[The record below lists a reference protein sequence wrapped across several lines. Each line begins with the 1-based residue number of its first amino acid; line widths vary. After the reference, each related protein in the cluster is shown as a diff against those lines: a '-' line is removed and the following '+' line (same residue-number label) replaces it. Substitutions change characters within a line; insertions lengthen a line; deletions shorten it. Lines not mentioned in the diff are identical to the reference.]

1 MQMGSDEANVVR
13 PSMAKQGPEAY
24 LKEMKRR
31 EHQRSFFSFFLPFII
46 LALSFAVQNVFPF
59 GDRHILT
66 VDLYHQYAPFL
77 LELRDKLLSGES
89 LFLSWRGGLGYNF
102 YATFT
107 YYLASPLNLLSLIF
121 PESAL
126 SELVS
131 FLVLLKIGLAG
142 FCFHLFLKK
151 SSRRDGPLAL
161 AFATAYALSGFVMAF
176 FWNIMWLDTL
186 YMLPLTALGMIIL
199 LRDGKMSLYIFSLA
213 LLIICNF
220 YTGFFACVFLAFYF
234 FVCFERV
241 SVGCSPSSYFLSLS
255 RMLISTLLGAGLSM
269 ISLFPT
275 IIALRRTSASGDS
288 FPADFTYSNPFID
301 FLSRLLPFAKPSI
314 RSGMANIYVGSFVLL
329 LFFVYLSSQKIPPG
343 RKTLNLSLLAFLF
356 FSFNNNVA
364 NFIWHGLHYP
374 NQLPYRNSFVFCFF
388 ILVMMYEALP
398 SLRQLELQYFWPYV
412 GGLALLLM
420 LLNKM
425 DAEAYTV
432 SSVYLGI
439 AFILLYAL
447 FFSLY
452 STQKLKRGGMAATVL
467 KRFPELRKTSVLSIV
482 LLTLMLAELC
492 LNSLIS
498 ISSVADSEYFG
509 SREDYKAG
517 PVPEQIATVADK
529 LRRENPHEIRRM
541 EILDAKTVNDPALYR
556 LDGIS
561 IFNSTYP
568 QKPVELM
575 GKLGLSSNGINSY
588 QFLGSTPV
596 LDSLLGLRYL
606 FCRQGV
612 RFDPLR
618 REKIYSSTELDV
630 YECPSALP
638 LAFLAPE
645 QLISG
650 LSPQSDVA
658 DFTPFRT
665 QTYLFRE
672 LTGAGGIF
680 ENQNLSLDDSASV
693 GFKKFEGQKPEL
705 MNLSRD
711 ENQNGVLEFEA
722 HAEVDG
728 DYYVAW
734 KADGLHLSE
743 VKRCRPGDEIKLGSK
758 ASNVT
763 QLGHFKKGEEF
774 RIRVAFDSESASKSG
789 TFKLWCARLNDE
801 VYDEA
806 IAKIQA
812 EAPEFSRANSSELV
826 LRTHSDEA
834 RSLFFSITEDP
845 GWTCFVDG
853 EEQALSIIENCF
865 MAVPLSAGEHQ
876 VRMSF
881 CPQGFRPGAIVSLLS
896 LLPALGILVYELLSS
911 HKKKAKTQSLE

>member
-1 MQMGSDEANVVR
+1 MGSDEANVVR
-13 PSMAKQGPEAY
+13 SSMTKQGPEAY

-31 EHQRSFFSFFLPFII
+31 ERQRSSFSFFLPFII

-77 LELRDKLLSGES
+77 MELRDKLLTGES

-161 AFATAYALSGFVMAF
+161 AFATAYALSGFVMAY

-186 YMLPLTALGMIIL
+186 YMLPLTALGMIML
-199 LRDGKMSLYIFSLA
+199 LREGKMSLYIFSLA

-241 SVGCSPSSYFLSLS
+241 SVGRSLSSTFLSFS
-255 RMLISTLLGAGLSM
+255 KMLISTLLGVGLSM

-275 IIALRRTSASGDS
+275 IMALRRTSASGDS
-288 FPADFTYSNPFID
+288 FPTDFVYSDPFID

-329 LFFVYLSSQKIPPG
+329 LFFVYLSSQKIPAG

-388 ILVMMYEALP
+388 ILVMMYDALP
-398 SLRQLELQYFWPYV
+398 SLRQLEAQNFWSYV
-412 GGLALLLM
+412 GGLVLLLM
-420 LLNKM
+420 LLNKI

-452 STQKLKRGGMAATVL
+452 STQKRKSGGMSATL
-467 KRFPELRKTSVLSIV
+467 LRRFPELRKTSVLSIL

-492 LNSLIS
+492 LSSLLS
-498 ISSVADSEYFG
+498 ISSVADAEYFG

-517 PVPEQIATVADK
+517 PVPEQIASVADK

-612 RFDPLR
+612 RMEPLR
-618 REKIYSSTELDV
+618 REKIYSSAELTV
-630 YECPSALP
+630 YESPSALP

-645 QLISG
+645 ELISA
-650 LSPQSDVA
+650 LSPQSEVA

-672 LTGAGGIF
+672 LTGAGAVF
-680 ENQNLSLDDSASV
+680 ESQDLSLDDSATV
-693 GFKKFEGQKPEL
+693 GFEKFDGQKPEL
-705 MNLSRD
+705 MNLSRN
-711 ENQNGVLEFEA
+711 ESPNGVLEFMA
-722 HAEVDG
+722 RAEVDG

-743 VKRCRPGDEIKLGSK
+743 VKRCSPGDEIKLGSK

-763 QLGHFKKGEEF
+763 QLGHFQKGEEF
-774 RIRVAFDSESASKSG
+774 RIRAAFDSESASKSG

-801 VYDEA
+801 VFDNT

-845 GWTCFVDG
+845 GWTSFVDG
-853 EEQALSIIENCF
+853 EEQPLSIIENCF

-881 CPQGFRPGAIVSLLS
+881 CPQGFRTGAIVSLLS
-896 LLPALGILVYELLSS
+896 LLPALGILVYELLSP
-911 HKKKAKTQSLE
+911 HRKKEKAKSLE

>member
-1 MQMGSDEANVVR
+1 MGSDEANVVR
-13 PSMAKQGPEAY
+13 SSMTKQGPEAY

-31 EHQRSFFSFFLPFII
+31 ERQRSSFSFFLPFII

-77 LELRDKLLSGES
+77 MELRDKLLTGES

-161 AFATAYALSGFVMAF
+161 AFATAYALSGFVMAY

-186 YMLPLTALGMIIL
+186 YMLPLTALGMIML
-199 LRDGKMSLYIFSLA
+199 LREGKMSLYIFSLA

-241 SVGCSPSSYFLSLS
+241 SVGRSLSSTFLSFS
-255 RMLISTLLGAGLSM
+255 KMLISTLLGVGLSM

-275 IIALRRTSASGDS
+275 IMALRRTSASGDS
-288 FPADFTYSNPFID
+288 FPTDFVYSDPFID

-329 LFFVYLSSQKIPPG
+329 LFFVYLSSQKIPAG

-388 ILVMMYEALP
+388 ILVMMYDALP
-398 SLRQLELQYFWPYV
+398 SLRQLEAQNFWSYV
-412 GGLALLLM
+412 GGLVLLLM
-420 LLNKM
+420 LLNKI

-452 STQKLKRGGMAATVL
+452 STQKRKSGGMSATL
-467 KRFPELRKTSVLSIV
+467 LRRFPELRKTSVLSIL

-492 LNSLIS
+492 LNSLLS
-498 ISSVADSEYFG
+498 ISSVADAEYFG

-517 PVPEQIATVADK
+517 PVPEQIASVVDK

-556 LDGIS
+556 LDGITV
-561 IFNSTYP
+561 FNSTYP

-596 LDSLLGLRYL
+596 LDSLLGLHYL

-612 RFDPLR
+612 RMEPLR
-618 REKIYSSTELDV
+618 REKIYSSAELTV
-630 YECPSALP
+630 YESSSALP

-645 QLISG
+645 ELISA
-650 LSPQSDVA
+650 LSPQSEVA

-672 LTGAGGIF
+672 LTGAGAVF
-680 ENQNLSLDDSASV
+680 ESQDLSLDDSATV
-693 GFKKFEGQKPEL
+693 GFEKFDGQKPEL
-705 MNLSRD
+705 MNLSRN
-711 ENQNGVLEFEA
+711 ESPNGVLEFMA
-722 HAEVDG
+722 RAEVDG

-743 VKRCRPGDEIKLGSK
+743 VKRCSPGDEIKLGSK

-763 QLGHFKKGEEF
+763 QLGHFQKGEEF
-774 RIRVAFDSESASKSG
+774 RIRAAFDSESASKSG

-801 VYDEA
+801 VFDNT

-853 EEQALSIIENCF
+853 EEQPLSIIENCF

-881 CPQGFRPGAIVSLLS
+881 CPQGFRTGAIVSLLS
-896 LLPALGILVYELLSS
+896 LLPALGILVYELLSP
-911 HKKKAKTQSLE
+911 HRKKKRKA

>member
-1 MQMGSDEANVVR
+1 MGSDEANVVR
-13 PSMAKQGPEAY
+13 SSMIKQGPEAY

-31 EHQRSFFSFFLPFII
+31 ERQRSFFSFFLPFII

-77 LELRDKLLSGES
+77 MELRDKLLSGES

-161 AFATAYALSGFVMAF
+161 AFATAYALSGFVMAY

-186 YMLPLTALGMIIL
+186 YMLPLTALGMIML
-199 LRDGKMSLYIFSLA
+199 LREGKMSLYIFSLA

-241 SVGCSPSSYFLSLS
+241 SVGRSLSSTFLSFS
-255 RMLISTLLGAGLSM
+255 KMLISTLLGVGLSM

-275 IIALRRTSASGDS
+275 IMALRRTSASGDS
-288 FPADFTYSNPFID
+288 FPTDFVYSDPFID

-329 LFFVYLSSQKIPPG
+329 LFFVYLSSQKIPAG

-388 ILVMMYEALP
+388 ILVMMYDALP
-398 SLRQLELQYFWPYV
+398 SLRQLEAQNFWSYV
-412 GGLALLLM
+412 GGLVLLLM
-420 LLNKM
+420 LLNKI

-452 STQKLKRGGMAATVL
+452 STQKRKSGGMSATL
-467 KRFPELRKTSVLSIV
+467 LRRFPELRKTSVLSIL

-492 LNSLIS
+492 LNSLLS
-498 ISSVADSEYFG
+498 ISSVADAEYFG

-517 PVPEQIATVADK
+517 PVPEQIASVADK

-612 RFDPLR
+612 RMEPLR
-618 REKIYSSTELDV
+618 REKIYSSAELTV
-630 YECPSALP
+630 YESPSALP

-645 QLISG
+645 ELISG
-650 LSPQSDVA
+650 LSPQSEVA

-672 LTGAGGIF
+672 LTGAGAVF
-680 ENQNLSLDDSASV
+680 ESQDLSLDDSATV
-693 GFKKFEGQKPEL
+693 GFEKFDGQKPEL
-705 MNLSRD
+705 MNLSRN
-711 ENQNGVLEFEA
+711 ESPNGVLEFMA
-722 HAEVDG
+722 RAEVDG

-743 VKRCRPGDEIKLGSK
+743 VKRCSPGDEIKLGSK

-763 QLGHFKKGEEF
+763 QLGHFQKGEEF
-774 RIRVAFDSESASKSG
+774 RIRAAFDSESASKSG
-789 TFKLWCARLNDE
+789 AFKLWCARLNDE
-801 VYDEA
+801 VFDNT

-853 EEQALSIIENCF
+853 EEQPLSIIENCF

-881 CPQGFRPGAIVSLLS
+881 CPQGFRTGAIVSLLS
-896 LLPALGILVYELLSS
+896 LLPALGILVYELLSP
-911 HKKKAKTQSLE
+911 HRKKEKAKSLE

>member
-1 MQMGSDEANVVR
+1 MGSDEANVVR
-13 PSMAKQGPEAY
+13 SSMIKQGPEAY

-31 EHQRSFFSFFLPFII
+31 ERQRSFFSFFLPFII

-77 LELRDKLLSGES
+77 MELRDKLLTGES

-161 AFATAYALSGFVMAF
+161 AFATAYALSGFVMAY

-186 YMLPLTALGMIIL
+186 YMLPLTALGMIML
-199 LRDGKMSLYIFSLA
+199 LREGKMSLYIFSLA

-241 SVGCSPSSYFLSLS
+241 SVGRSLSSTFLSFS
-255 RMLISTLLGAGLSM
+255 KMLISTLLGVGLSM

-275 IIALRRTSASGDS
+275 IMALRRTSASGDS
-288 FPADFTYSNPFID
+288 FPTDFVYSDPFID

-329 LFFVYLSSQKIPPG
+329 LFFVYLSSQKIPAG

-388 ILVMMYEALP
+388 ILVMMYDALP
-398 SLRQLELQYFWPYV
+398 SLRQLEAQNFWSYV
-412 GGLALLLM
+412 GGLVLLLM
-420 LLNKM
+420 LLNKI

-452 STQKLKRGGMAATVL
+452 STQKRKSGGMSATL
-467 KRFPELRKTSVLSIV
+467 LRRFPELRKTSVLSIL

-492 LNSLIS
+492 LNSLLS
-498 ISSVADSEYFG
+498 ISSVADVEYFG

-517 PVPEQIATVADK
+517 PVPEQIASVADK

-556 LDGIS
+556 LDGITV
-561 IFNSTYP
+561 FNSTYP

-612 RFDPLR
+612 RMEPLR
-618 REKIYSSTELDV
+618 REKIYTSAELTV
-630 YECPSALP
+630 YESPSALP

-645 QLISG
+645 ELISA
-650 LSPQSDVA
+650 LSPQSEVA

-672 LTGAGGIF
+672 LTGAGAVF
-680 ENQNLSLDDSASV
+680 ESQDLSLDDSASV
-693 GFKKFEGQKPEL
+693 GFENFDGQKPEL
-705 MNLSRD
+705 MNLSRN
-711 ENQNGVLEFEA
+711 ESPNGVLEFMA
-722 HAEVDG
+722 RAEVDG

-743 VKRCRPGDEIKLGSK
+743 VKRCSPGDEIKLGSK

-763 QLGHFKKGEEF
+763 QLGHFQKGEEF
-774 RIRVAFDSESASKSG
+774 RIRAAFDSESASKSG
-789 TFKLWCARLNDE
+789 TFKLWCARLNDD
-801 VYDEA
+801 VFDDT

-853 EEQALSIIENCF
+853 EEQPLSIIENCF

-881 CPQGFRPGAIVSLLS
+881 CPQGFRTGAIVSLLS
-896 LLPALGILVYELLSS
+896 LLPALGILVYELLSP
-911 HKKKAKTQSLE
+911 HRKKEKAKSLE

>member
-1 MQMGSDEANVVR
+1 MGSDEANVVR
-13 PSMAKQGPEAY
+13 SSMLKQGPEAY

-31 EHQRSFFSFFLPFII
+31 ERQRSFFSFFLPFII
-46 LALSFAVQNVFPF
+46 LALSFAVQSVFPF

-77 LELRDKLLSGES
+77 MELRDKLLSGES

-161 AFATAYALSGFVMAF
+161 AFATAYALSGFVMAY

-186 YMLPLTALGMIIL
+186 YMLPLTALGMIML
-199 LRDGKMSLYIFSLA
+199 LREGKMSLYIFSLA

-241 SVGCSPSSYFLSLS
+241 SVGRSLSSTFLSFS
-255 RMLISTLLGAGLSM
+255 KMLISTLLGVGLSM

-275 IIALRRTSASGDS
+275 IMALRRTSASGDS
-288 FPADFTYSNPFID
+288 FPTDFVYSDPFID

-329 LFFVYLSSQKIPPG
+329 LFFVYLSSQKIPAG
-343 RKTLNLSLLAFLF
+343 RKTLNLSLLAFVF

-388 ILVMMYEALP
+388 ILVMMYDALP
-398 SLRQLELQYFWPYV
+398 SLRQLEAQNFWSYV
-412 GGLALLLM
+412 GGLVLLLM
-420 LLNKM
+420 LLNKI

-452 STQKLKRGGMAATVL
+452 STQKRKSGGMSATL
-467 KRFPELRKTSVLSIV
+467 LRRFPELRKTSVLSIL

-492 LNSLIS
+492 LNSLLS
-498 ISSVADSEYFG
+498 ISSVADAEYFG

-517 PVPEQIATVADK
+517 PVPEQIASVADK

-556 LDGIS
+556 LEGIS

-612 RFDPLR
+612 RMEPLR
-618 REKIYSSTELDV
+618 REKIYTSAELTV
-630 YECPSALP
+630 YESPSALP

-645 QLISG
+645 ELISA
-650 LSPQSDVA
+650 LSPQSEVA

-672 LTGAGGIF
+672 LTGAGAVF
-680 ENQNLSLDDSASV
+680 ESQDLSLDDSASV
-693 GFKKFEGQKPEL
+693 GFENFDGQKPEL
-705 MNLSRD
+705 MNLSRN
-711 ENQNGVLEFEA
+711 ESPNGVLEFMA
-722 HAEVDG
+722 RAEVDG

-743 VKRCRPGDEIKLGSK
+743 VKRCSPGDEIKLGSK

-763 QLGHFKKGEEF
+763 HLGHFQKGEEF
-774 RIRVAFDSESASKSG
+774 RIRAAFDSESASKSG

-801 VYDEA
+801 VFDNT

-812 EAPEFSRANSSELV
+812 EAPDFSRANSSELV

-853 EEQALSIIENCF
+853 EEQPLSIIENCF

-881 CPQGFRPGAIVSLLS
+881 CPQGFRTGAIVSLLS
-896 LLPALGILVYELLSS
+896 LLPALGILVYELLSP
-911 HKKKAKTQSLE
+911 HRKKEKAKSLE